1 MEDNKILEEFE
12 ATIKEIEKEGNK
24 IAYLDSKLKS
34 LRYKL
39 GISENMDPEIK
50 DRLYAGVRYTSNRVD
65 TVMTQLEFICD
76 YFTKFMEA
84 LNS

>member
-12 ATIKEIEKEGNK
+12 ATIKEIEKEGKK

-34 LRYKL
+34 LSYKL
-39 GISENMDPEIK
+39 DISENVDPEIK
-50 DRLYAGVRYTSNRVD
+50 DRLYAGVRYTSNHAD
-65 TVMTQLEFICD
+65 IAMTELEFICD
-76 YFTKFMEA
+76 YFTKFMKA

>member
-12 ATIKEIEKEGNK
+12 ATIKEIEKEGK
-24 IAYLDSKLKS
+24 DSKLKS

-50 DRLYAGVRYTSNRVD
+50 DRLYAGIRYMSNRVD
-65 TVMTQLEFICD
+65 TVVTELEFICD
-76 YFTKFMEA
+76 YFTKFMKA